1 MNGLGISLLII
12 ILVVVLILVFT
23 CFTSVGQGTV
33 VVVTLFGKYRRMLQA
48 GLNFK
53 FPWEKKYRTVSL
65 QNISQNLQL
74 TATTSNQ
81 ALVKFDTTIMYHAL
95 DSSDETVKNIA
106 FKFISN
112 QDFLRQLQAI
122 VENEVR
128 TLIAK
133 HTQQEILGIK
143 DELQI
148 EVLEKANASLK
159 DWGWKLSSLQISV
172 PRFGEEVERSMESVV
187 ASINERTAAEN
198 RGEALKIQATKEAEA
213 KGRAL
218 EIESEAEK
226 NASKLRGEGMAEFRR
241 AMFQGIAD
249 SANVIEQ
256 KGISS
261 DILPILMYMDTLKD
275 IAKDGQGKI
284 IFIDSGI
291 GAPDRFME
299 QVVSLNKG
307 ILSTDVK

>member
-1 MNGLGISLLII
+1 MSISVII
-12 ILVVVLILVFT
+12 AIVVALVILCCIFM
-23 CFTSVGQGTV
+23 CFTSVSQGTV
-33 VVVTLFGKYRRMLQA
+33 VIITLFGKYRRTLQA

-53 FPWEKKYRTVSL
+53 FPWEKKYRVVSL

-81 ALVKFDTTIMYHAL
+81 ALVKFDTTILYHAL
-95 DSSDETVKNIA
+95 DSSEDTVKNIA

-143 DELQI
+143 EELQI
-148 EVLEKANASLK
+148 EVLEKANESLK

-218 EIESEAEK
+218 EIEAEAEK
-226 NASKLRGEGMAEFRR
+226 NASKLRGEGMAEFRK
-241 AMFQGIAD
+241 AMFQGIAE
-249 SANVIEQ
+249 SATAIEQ
-256 KGISS
+256 KGISA
-261 DILPILMYMDTLKD
+261 DVLPMLMYMDTLKD

-284 IFIDSGI
+284 IFIDNGI
-291 GAPDRFME
+291 NAPERFME
-299 QVVSLNKG
+299 QITSLNQS
-307 ILSTDVK
+307 IQTTDK